1 MYGTGFKSLY
11 MPLTEVTKKKEKEK
25 RAQVRYGRGT
35 VRYNIV
41 RYWLQKLVYAV
52 DGNKK
57 NAPRYGAVEVR

>member
-25 RAQVRYGRGT
+25 RAQVWYGRGT

-52 DGNKK
+52 DGNIKK
-57 NAPRYGAVEVR
+57 RTGPGTVR